1 MQRTTRIVAGAL
13 ATAALGVAGA
23 QGGAVASQLTDTCTH
38 TIAMP
43 SSSHP
48 NGVEFLTSFSVGGVH
63 THRYR
68 HHTAT
73 EIGNHNRDRACP

>member
-1 MQRTTRIVAGAL
+1 MHRSTRIVAGAL

-48 NGVEFLTSFSVGGVH
+48 NGVEFLTSWTINGVH
-63 THRYR
+63 THSYR

-73 EIGNHNRDRACP
+73 EIGNHTRQRTC